1 MSTPYQ
7 IFLAQEGLCVFQIL
21 LRIPRQA
28 WGHWALI
35 SQRKP
40 TAWADLSFSWNAFA
54 TPSLRKVLRWQTSL
68 FIWHSGTQSPH
79 RYWSQ
84 SPCTCPLSWWSSGKS
99 SSCTTTLTCMMKRLT
114 CPFSVEPSTSLRTW
128 VRSSTSSPT
137 RREHWP
143 RTRWCSD
150 VVPSWAT
157 SILTK
162 KMVRGGS
169 WGPHPSYKE
178 ITPALL
184 REWWLKPIL
193 LALGKGLVVLWEVAS
208 CIPAA
213 SLSQINAVLITCK
226 LSFAP
231 EGYG

>member
-1 MSTPYQ
+1 
-7 IFLAQEGLCVFQIL
+7 
-21 LRIPRQA
+21 
-28 WGHWALI
+28 
-35 SQRKP
+35 
-40 TAWADLSFSWNAFA
+40 
-54 TPSLRKVLRWQTSL
+54 
-68 FIWHSGTQSPH
+68 
-79 RYWSQ
+79 
-84 SPCTCPLSWWSSGKS
+84 
-99 SSCTTTLTCMMKRLT
+99 MKRLT
-114 CPFSVEPSTSLRTW
+114 CPFSVEPLTSPRTW

-137 RREHWP
+137 RRERWP
-143 RTRWCSD
+143 RTRWCSG

-193 LALGKGLVVLWEVAS
+193 LALGKGWVALWEVAS

-213 SLSQINAVLITCK
+213 FLSQISAVLITCK
-226 LSFAP
+226 LYLLLKAMGNLLCGSPPAGCSLSSVDLCLEQLTQRIFICQECTGEMSKLCSSP
-231 EGYG
+231 EAKV